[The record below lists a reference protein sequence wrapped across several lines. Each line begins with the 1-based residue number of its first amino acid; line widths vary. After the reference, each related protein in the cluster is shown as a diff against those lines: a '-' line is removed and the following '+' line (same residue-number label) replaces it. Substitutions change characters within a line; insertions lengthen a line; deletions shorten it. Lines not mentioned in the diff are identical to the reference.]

1 MLEHEPETRTK
12 DTEWR
17 DALQFM
23 MNGSVTVAILTTV
36 FTALLFFGTQCH
48 PLSIIIPFGALV
60 LYQLL
65 LLILKRPIEVIV
77 DDHGQYFLVVR
88 NHQVI
93 MASSSLIWKSE
104 LLPGDALYSIY
115 LNMTPLRLEL
125 SATIDGKKLCIPFE
139 MNLHGE
145 QPSVSW
151 QGLYD
156 AVLRPEKEKHV
167 LVYRF
172 FHRKMQAQL
181 EAHKSETTALL
192 GEFVDGK
199 TEKRELMNRLSEMLN
214 KWDIFPEFPGMRPN
228 IIFFNRV
235 NVSDKSETP
244 ATEKAA

>member
-12 DTEWR
+12 DAEWR

-23 MNGSVTVAILTTV
+23 MNGSVTVTILTTV
-36 FTALLFFGTQCH
+36 FTALLFIGTQCH
-48 PLSIIIPFGALV
+48 PLSIIVPFGALV

-65 LLILKRPIEVIV
+65 LLILKRPIEDIV
-77 DDHGQYFLVVR
+77 DDHGHYFLVVR

-104 LLPGDALYSIY
+104 LLPGDTLHSIF

-125 SATIDGKKLCIPFE
+125 SATIDGKKLCVPFE

-145 QPSVSW
+145 QPTVSW

-156 AVLRPEKEKHV
+156 AVLKPGSEKHA
-167 LVYRF
+167 LVYGF
-172 FHRKMQAQL
+172 FLRKMNEQI
-181 EAHKSETTALL
+181 EAHKTETTVLL
-192 GEFVDGK
+192 DEFAAGK
-199 TEKRELMNRLSEMLN
+199 IEKRELINRLSEMLN
-214 KWDIFPEFPGMRPN
+214 KWDICPEFPGMRPN

-235 NVSDKSETP
+235 NVSDAP
-244 ATEKAA
+244 ASTVPEASA